1 MNFCT
6 PLIRYVEGSDTTAFV
21 EQLNDSENIIDD
33 QPEPAL
39 PELPELNTAS
49 GHETAFRDN
58 EAFSEGGYVMNEGKC
73 VAYV

>member
-1 MNFCT
+1 VNFCT

-39 PELPELNTAS
+39 PELPELSTAS